1 MYYEQLIEEIE
12 EEGIEVKEMYFNSP
26 RIKGLCVHN
35 TIALN
40 SQLETYAE
48 KMCVLAEEIGH
59 YYTSTGNILDQSKI
73 ENRKQERRARGW
85 GYEKLIP
92 IPKLIEAYLIGA
104 RNRYEL
110 AEFLDVTESFLED
123 AINYY
128 REKYG
133 LYVKYGDYIVYFNPL
148 AIYKRFEDGE

>member
-1 MYYEQLIEEIE
+1 MYYELVEEIE
-12 EEGIEVKEMYFNSP
+12 KEGVDVEEVHFNSL
-26 RIKGLCVHN
+26 RIKGLCINN
-35 TIALN
+35 TILLN

-48 KMCVLAEEIGH
+48 KTCVLAEEIGH
-59 YYTSTGNILDQSKI
+59 YYTTTGNILDQTEIKS
-73 ENRKQERRARGW
+73 RKQERKARGW

-92 IPKLIEAYLIGA
+92 IPKLIEAYLAGA